1 MIHLDPDQSVA
12 VATGDHAVVSAG
24 AGSGK
29 TRVLVERYIRLL
41 KEKGCGIEEVL
52 AVTFTRKAATEMRER
67 IFLRLQEYYGDT
79 HIRKQLANF
88 ENAQIKTFDS
98 LCGEILRSSSAVL
111 GVTPDFVVDDEAV
124 VEGSYPQTA
133 RFLLERLDNPA
144 LGRLVAAYGFS
155 AVVRDFLLRRLRDA
169 FYLGHRVDLFA
180 MRDTQRRLLEA
191 ELAAGLSKI
200 ASLLE
205 ALSRIEL
212 PKNIKASGDRETVGA
227 LAGED
232 WPGMSTGEL
241 PERLD
246 ALRALA
252 KPGGTA
258 KAPEAAEYREI
269 VDGLRVAADQA
280 KEYLETLG
288 LSEDIESLFGV
299 LEEYQQEVLRWKRS
313 TGVLGYADV
322 VHGAM
327 RLLQDVPDLLDSY
340 RKRLRHILVDEFQD
354 NNPTQKELI
363 YRLAGL
369 DTDGPG
375 PDPGTRAEAS
385 SGGRKAGADIRLFL
399 VGDDKQSIYR
409 FRGADVSLFQEV
421 TEDFRQRGGTSVV
434 LPTNYRSAESLIR
447 FYNRVFPG
455 VFAGLLESFGAIGVS
470 RQGVNPGSV
479 RVLLH
484 DGDDTGSPEL
494 SDSELLDATESEAY
508 HVARKIRE
516 LVEGSDYSYEDV
528 AVLMRSTSNQNAF
541 ERMFRHF
548 RIPYQ
553 SRTLR
558 GLFSE
563 AIVSDFYALL
573 RLLLYPEDRL
583 AYATLLRSP
592 LVGLSDPGF
601 VEVLSRREAP
611 FAPLSLATED
621 ERRYAAG
628 GRLYDGLREHAKT
641 ASPSELLE
649 TIWYRYGYRYHYA
662 RSARGRSYLEHY
674 DYLYSFCLLKPAEG
688 LPDFLLRLGDHLGE
702 YRRMSELQAPR
713 RSAEGLQLMSIHQA
727 KGLEFPVVVLAD
739 ASNKGRSDR
748 PGEDPAYLTEAHGIV
763 INAAAGGERHTHALG
778 RAASKESTELGR
790 EELRR
795 LLYVACTRGEDLL
808 IVSGRFSKR
817 DRPKE
822 SSLLGILL
830 EAMGFPGGPEWSSGE
845 DRIID
850 PEGLF
855 SLERLPRV
863 PRALE
868 PHRRE
873 GILSVGELARR
884 MAPMVRPR
892 RSFVSRDVTATELSD
907 RHWERRLAGTDGRPP
922 VDPKKAEILP
932 GLPIDEL
939 LTEGRREALFGEVVH
954 RLIELLL
961 RSGQVPEDASA
972 LGVPELGA
980 MESPAD
986 ARRLF
991 DAAREVVEGFLEAA
1005 PELGLRFPG
1014 GPEIRSE
1021 TPFLLRRSDP
1031 DGPLLVRGKIDLLLL
1046 FPEEVRI
1053 IDFKTD
1059 RTLLPERHGLQ
1070 IALYCQAAQEL
1081 FGRRATGWLYYVRA
1095 RRFVEVAPG
1104 EIPADLD

>member
-1 MIHLDPDQSVA
+1 MIHLDPDQAVA

-41 KEKGCGIEEVL
+41 KEGCGIEEVL

-67 IFLRLQEYYGDT
+67 IFSRLQEYHDDA

-111 GVTPDFVVDDEAV
+111 GVSPDFVVDDEAV

-133 RFLLERLDNPA
+133 RFLLERLENPA

-155 AVVRDFLLRRLRDA
+155 AVVRDFFLRRLRDT
-169 FYLGHRVDLFA
+169 FFLGHQVDLLG
-180 MRDTQRRLLEA
+180 MRDAQRRLLEE
-191 ELAAGLSKI
+191 ELTAGLSRI

-205 ALSRIEL
+205 ELTRIEL
-212 PKNIKASGDRETVGA
+212 PKNIKASADRETVAA

-232 WPGMSTGEL
+232 WPGMPPERLT
-241 PERLD
+241 ERLD
-246 ALRALA
+246 ALRALS

-258 KAPEAAEYREI
+258 KAPEAVEYREI
-269 VDGLRVAADQA
+269 VDTLRTLVDQA
-280 KEYLETLG
+280 KEYLETLD

-299 LEEYQQEVLRWKRS
+299 LEEYQREVLRWKRS
-313 TGVLGYADV
+313 SGVLGYADV

-327 RLLQDVPDLLDSY
+327 RLLEEVPDLLESY

-354 NNPTQKELI
+354 NNPTQKALI

-369 DTDGPG
+369 TAAGAG
-375 PDPGTRAEAS
+375 TAFGTRAEAS
-385 SGGRKAGADIRLFL
+385 SGGRETGADIRLFL

-421 TEDFRQRGGTSVV
+421 TEDFKRRGGASVV

-470 RQGVNPGSV
+470 RKGANPGSV

-484 DGDDTGSPEL
+484 DGDDLGSPEL
-494 SDSELLDATESEAY
+494 SESHVLGAAESEAY
-508 HVARKIRE
+508 HVARTIRE
-516 LVEGSDYSYEDV
+516 LVEGSDYTYDDV

-548 RIPYQ
+548 RVPYQ
-553 SRTLR
+553 SRSLR

-573 RLLLYPEDRL
+573 RLILYPDDRL
-583 AYATLLRSP
+583 AYAAVLRCP
-592 LVGLSDPGF
+592 LVGLSDRGF

-611 FAPLSLATED
+611 FAPLSLAPED
-621 ERRYAAG
+621 EGRYTAG
-628 GRLYDGLREHAKT
+628 GAIYEELREQAKS
-641 ASPSELLE
+641 AAPSELLE

-674 DYLYSFCLLKPAEG
+674 DYLYSFCLLRPAEG

-739 ASNKGRSDR
+739 ASNKGRNDR

-763 INAAAGGERHTHALG
+763 INAAAGAERHTHALG
-778 RAASKESTELGR
+778 RAASKETTELGR

-795 LLYVACTRGEDLL
+795 LLYVACTRAEDLL
-808 IVSGRFSKR
+808 VVSGRFSKR
-817 DRPKE
+817 ERPKE

-830 EAMGFPGGPEWSSGE
+830 EGMGFPGGPEWSPGE
-845 DRIID
+845 DRILD

-855 SLERLPRV
+855 ALERLPRV

-873 GILSVGELARR
+873 AIPSVGELARR
-884 MAPMVRPR
+884 LAPMVRPR
-892 RSFVSRDVTATELSD
+892 RSFPSRDVTATELSERD
-907 RHWERRLAGTDGRPP
+907 WERRLAGTDGRPP
-922 VDPKKAEILP
+922 VDPTAAEILP
-932 GLPIDEL
+932 GLEIDEL

-954 RLIELLL
+954 RIIELLL
-961 RSGQVPEDASA
+961 GSGNVPLNPE
-972 LGVPELGA
+972 ELGIPGLGA
-980 MESPAD
+980 LESPSD
-986 ARRLF
+986 VRRLF
-991 DAAREVVEGFLEAA
+991 DAAREAVEGFLSAA
-1005 PELGLRFPG
+1005 PELGAGSPE
-1014 GPEIRSE
+1014 GPEIRCE
-1021 TPFLLRRSDP
+1021 TPFLLHRSDTQ
-1031 DGPLLVRGKIDLLLL
+1031 GPLLVRGKIDLLVL

-1059 RTLLPERHGLQ
+1059 RTMLPERHSLQ
-1070 IALYCQAAQEL
+1070 IALYCQAAEAL
-1081 FGRRATGWLYYVRA
+1081 FGRRATGALYYVRA
-1095 RRFVEVAPG
+1095 RRFVEVFPE
-1104 EIPADLD
+1104 EIPADRH

>member
-1 MIHLDPDQSVA
+1 MIRLDPDQSVA

-41 KEKGCGIEEVL
+41 KDVGCGIEEVL

-67 IFLRLQEYYGDT
+67 IFLRLQEYHDDA

-111 GVTPDFVVDDEAV
+111 GVTPDFVVDDDAV
-124 VEGSYPQTA
+124 VEGAYPQTA

-144 LGRLVAAYGFS
+144 LGRLVAAYGFT
-155 AVVRDFLLRRLRDA
+155 AVVRDFFLRRLRDA
-169 FYLGHRVDLFA
+169 FYLGHRVDLPA
-180 MRDTQRRLLEA
+180 MRDSQRRLLEG
-191 ELAAGLSKI
+191 ELAAGLSRI
-200 ASLLE
+200 GSLLE

-212 PKNIKASGDRETVGA
+212 PKNIKASADREAVAA
-227 LAGED
+227 LAGKE
-232 WPGMSTGEL
+232 WPGTSTGEL
-241 PERLD
+241 PERLS
-246 ALRALA
+246 ALRTLA

-269 VDGLRVAADQA
+269 VDGLRAAADQA
-280 KEYLETLG
+280 EAYLETLG

-299 LEEYQQEVLRWKRS
+299 LEEYQQEALRWKRR

-327 RLLQDVPDLLDSY
+327 RLLEDVPDLLDSY

-354 NNPTQKELI
+354 NNQTQKELI
-363 YRLAGL
+363 YLLAGL
-369 DTDGPG
+369 AGTD
-375 PDPGTRAEAS
+375 DP
-385 SGGRKAGADIRLFL
+385 AGAREKIRLFL

-421 TEDFRQRGGTSVV
+421 TEDFRRRGGTSVV

-470 RQGVNPGSV
+470 RQGINPGSV

-484 DGDDTGSPEL
+484 DGDDTGSPEPDSPKL
-494 SDSELLDATESEAY
+494 SESEVLDATESEAY
-508 HVARKIRE
+508 HVARAIRE
-516 LVEGSDYSYEDV
+516 LVEGSNYTYDDV

-541 ERMFRHF
+541 ERMFRRF

-563 AIVSDFYALL
+563 AIVSDFYGLL
-573 RLLLYPEDRL
+573 RLVVYPEDRL
-583 AYATLLRSP
+583 AYATVLRSP
-592 LVGLSDPGF
+592 LVGLSDRGF
-601 VEVLSRREAP
+601 VEVLARREEP
-611 FAPLSLATED
+611 FAPVPLAPED

-628 GRLYDGLREHAKT
+628 GRLYDDLRDHAKT
-641 ASPSELLE
+641 APPSELLE

-674 DYLYSFCLLKPAEG
+674 DYLYSFCLLRPAEG

-739 ASNKGRSDR
+739 ASNKGRDDR

-778 RAASKESTELGR
+778 RAASKESTELSR

-817 DRPKE
+817 DRPRE

-830 EAMGFPGGPEWSSGE
+830 EAMGFPGGPEWSPGE
-845 DRIID
+845 DRIVD

-855 SLERLPRV
+855 VLERLPRV

-873 GILSVGELARR
+873 SIPSVGELARR

-892 RSFVSRDVTATELSD
+892 RTFPSRDVTATELSE

-932 GLPIDEL
+932 GLEIDEL
-939 LTEGRREALFGEVVH
+939 LTEGRWEALFGEVVH

-961 RSGQVPEDASA
+961 GSGKVPEDASA
-972 LGVPELGA
+972 LGIPKLGA
-980 MESPAD
+980 MESSAD

-991 DAAREVVEGFLEAA
+991 DAGREAVEGFLEAA
-1005 PELGLRFPG
+1005 PELGLGFSG
-1014 GPEIRSE
+1014 GSEIRTE
-1021 TPFLLRRSDP
+1021 TPFLLRRSGP
-1031 DGPLLVRGKIDLLLL
+1031 DGPLLVRGKIDLLML

-1059 RTLLPERHGLQ
+1059 RALLPERHSLQ
-1070 IALYCQAAQEL
+1070 IALYCQAAEAL
-1081 FGRRATGWLYYVRA
+1081 FGRPATGWLYYVRA
-1095 RRFVEVAPG
+1095 RRFVKPAPEELSG
-1104 EIPADLD
+1104 ERH